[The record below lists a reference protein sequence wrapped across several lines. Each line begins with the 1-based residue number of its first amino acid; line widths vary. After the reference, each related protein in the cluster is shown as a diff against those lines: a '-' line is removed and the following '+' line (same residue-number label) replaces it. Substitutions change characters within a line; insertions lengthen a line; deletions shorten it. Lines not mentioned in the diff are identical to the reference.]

1 MKVALSADWQFD
13 EYPNLSTVLPNG
25 LTSRLQNVMECFK
38 WHVDEALRRGCE
50 KLINDGDMFESRT
63 SIPLPVIQVACQCIQ
78 YASNGFGDDNVHIVV
93 GNHDSYLRSP
103 DINSV
108 VMFEGFATVHDRP
121 CMDPPF
127 AFVPWTDDEEQM
139 AAMVEQVAKEKRCK
153 YLVTHCLVQDI
164 YPTGGIRFATLKPK
178 RWKRVLLGDVH
189 QPGEFKNALYI
200 GAPMQ
205 FDFGDAGGE
214 RGFRI
219 LDTESGEVEFVENT
233 FSPRFHKV
241 EEHADVKAVRD
252 VDFVRTDD
260 LDLADA
266 VAKQSGTAH
275 IECRDVKLDDPA
287 PRLDV
292 KSRDPHEEVLQRY
305 CDHMGVEDESLVE
318 LGLDII
324 EEAGNG

>member
-13 EYPNLSTVLPNG
+13 EYPNLSTVLPSG
-25 LTSRLQNVMECFK
+25 LTSRLQDVVDCFR
-38 WHVDEALRRGCE
+38 WHVDEARDRGCE
-50 KLINDGDMFESRT
+50 MLIISGDLFESRT
-63 SIPLPVIQVACQCIQ
+63 VLSLPVIHAACGCLQ
-78 YASNGFGDDNVHIVV
+78 YASNGFGVDGLHIVV

-108 VMFEGFATVHDRP
+108 VMFSGLAQVHDRP

-139 AAMVEQVAKEKRCK
+139 QAMVAQVAKEKRCQ
-153 YLVTHCLVQDI
+153 YLVTHCLVEDI
-164 YPTGGIRFATLKPK
+164 YPTGGISFATLMPK
-178 RWKRVLLGDVH
+178 RWKRIFLGDVH
-189 QPGEFKNALYI
+189 QPGEFKRAMYI

-219 LDTESGEVEFVENT
+219 LDTETDEVEFIENT
-233 FSPRFHKV
+233 HAPKFHKV
-241 EEHADVKAVRD
+241 VERD
-252 VDFVRTDD
+252 DIDEIRAVDFVRTDD
-260 LDLADA
+260 LDLAEA
-266 VAKQSGTAH
+266 VAEQTTAH
-275 IECRDVKLDDPA
+275 IECRDVKLDDPP

-292 KSRDPHEEVLQRY
+292 KSRDPHEQVLRRY
-305 CDHMGVEDESLVE
+305 CEHMKVEDESLVE
-318 LGLDII
+318 LGLAIL